1 MSSYICLDCE
11 NYVGETFFG
20 YTCGSETTGY
30 CDDCW
35 KKRPRTRETSIEHS
49 VKINELD
56 EKVEYLECY
65 AEASRGTALI
75 HGHYIEAHDAEINA
89 LQNESV
95 RRDEDVK
102 NLQDTVLKYGDD
114 IKSLQD
120 GSVKGGQVIK
130 NLEGIVLRCGENL
143 KKLQDDSVK
152 QSEDIGHLQDT
163 TSRYG
168 EDFKKLQ
175 DQLDSIMEKMELAT
189 ELEKQRVQLEK
200 EKLIAYQKELEME
213 KAKKEVEKADLDLQK
228 ADKELLKAEKD
239 KEKEEVRERA
249 ATKEGENLSKLDDIV
264 EKIKGIKENHPEENI
279 TALIEDIHCGH
290 HSPVSQDQN
299 DEDQSNVIVGEENIC
314 DPFSDLNGSPDAYN
328 PNWAKLHAG
337 RSYTT
342 LF

>member
-20 YTCGSETTGY
+20 YTCSSETTGY

-35 KKRPRTRETSIEHS
+35 KKRPRTREADIEHNIRVS
-49 VKINELD
+49 ELD

-65 AEASRGTALI
+65 VEASRGTALI
-75 HGHYIEAHDAEINA
+75 HGHYIEAHDADINA
-89 LQNESV
+89 LQNEST

-102 NLQDTVLKYGDD
+102 NLQDTTLKYADD

-120 GSVKGGQVIK
+120 ASVQGRQDIEKLK
-130 NLEGIVLRCGENL
+130 DNAFRCGENL
-143 KKLQDDSVK
+143 KKLRDDSVK
-152 QSEDIGHLQDT
+152 QSQDIGHLQDT

-168 EDFKKLQ
+168 EDFKKMQ

-200 EKLIAYQKELEME
+200 EKLIVIQKEMEME
-213 KAKKEVEKADLDLQK
+213 KAKKEVEKAALDLQK
-228 ADKELLKAEKD
+228 AGKELLKADKD

-249 ATKEGENLSKLDDIV
+249 AMKEGENLSKLDDIV
-264 EKIKGIKENHPEENI
+264 EKIKGLKENHPEENI
-279 TALIEDIHCGH
+279 TALFENMHYGH

-299 DEDQSNVIVGEENIC
+299 DEDQSTVIVGEENIS
-314 DPFSDLNGSPDAYN
+314 DPLSDLNGRPDAYN
-328 PNWAKLHAG
+328 PNWAKVHAG